1 MRFNDND
8 YGGFVLGNPYE
19 GDGVYNPFT
28 NNSGVGGGG
37 GTGGGAVTFNDVTG
51 PRGGGVITTPDVIV
65 DPGGGGVV
73 FIPPVKDDAPVFVPP
88 SYTDLDLGSLN
99 IHLISEE
106 NAEFLKD
113 DVSIG
118 FGLTTKESYQPSL
131 KFGNGKTYKANIEG
145 KILKNYYQLRIT
157 KTNQTPDLLDYQL
170 GSFGQG
176 DFLVKPIQNTIGG
189 LNFRNDIGFT
199 KFDSP
204 ITNLK
209 FNTGPGATDDF
220 IKTPTRLDALYKEHI
235 EILEFV
241 WDEVSKT
248 YVQGSSRTASKTG
261 TIALNFTFFAKKDD
275 IILPDDPPYPPDRY
289 PIDPVLIDYNVIFVS
304 NKTAQLGDFIKLNY
318 QFVSNRQDILQ
329 GGGDVL
335 LSTGNIDEQSVDE
348 LYLSRGTVNFNIT
361 ESYETARLTLNRQ
374 NLPEGFGYT
383 AFFYAPKE
391 VYERTW
397 KELNRADVTPEDY
410 MSRGWTMVNKSFEV
424 SGSEFLD
431 TLAI

>member
-1 MRFNDND
+1 MRLDDND
-8 YGGFVLGNPYE
+8 YGGFVLGNPQE

-65 DPGGGGVV
+65 DSGGGVV

-145 KILKNYYQLRIT
+145 KIPKNYYQLRIT

-176 DFLVKPIQNTIGG
+176 DLRRQFENDFLVKPIQNTIGG

-199 KFDSP
+199 KFKPP
-204 ITNLK
+204 IV
-209 FNTGPGATDDF
+209 F
-220 IKTPTRLDALYKEHI
+220 
-235 EILEFV
+235 
-241 WDEVSKT
+241 
-248 YVQGSSRTASKTG
+248 
-261 TIALNFTFFAKKDD
+261 
-275 IILPDDPPYPPDRY
+275 
-289 PIDPVLIDYNVIFVS
+289 
-304 NKTAQLGDFIKLNY
+304 
-318 QFVSNRQDILQ
+318 
-329 GGGDVL
+329 
-335 LSTGNIDEQSVDE
+335 
-348 LYLSRGTVNFNIT
+348 
-361 ESYETARLTLNRQ
+361 
-374 NLPEGFGYT
+374 
-383 AFFYAPKE
+383 
-391 VYERTW
+391 
-397 KELNRADVTPEDY
+397 
-410 MSRGWTMVNKSFEV
+410 
-424 SGSEFLD
+424 
-431 TLAI
+431 